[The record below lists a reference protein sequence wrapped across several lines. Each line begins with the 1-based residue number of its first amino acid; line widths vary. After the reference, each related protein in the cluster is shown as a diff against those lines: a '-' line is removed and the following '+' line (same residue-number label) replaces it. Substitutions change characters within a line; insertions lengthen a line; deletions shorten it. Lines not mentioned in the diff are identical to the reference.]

1 MGVIVKNGIWYC
13 GGDGSGNGGGEN
25 EYKTLLSLE
34 DGIITAPS
42 SGTQYTQETV
52 LQEFTLQDDINNYD
66 QILIKNHV
74 GPHYWNN
81 QADLI
86 NESILYPKLYDG
98 SMFTLGEPSFDDVNY
113 YILMQVSIDK
123 NKLKVHFNV
132 KNNFDYSK
140 IEIFGVKI
148 SGSNSSGSVL
158 PSKVELK
165 ETTIFDA
172 MSSPADASENYYSLT
187 DNYDNYDMLEI
198 FYHSSYDHNNTGELN
213 SSLFTVA
220 ELKENNLRTFYG
232 YANRF
237 IGILFDKENT
247 KQFKIPFN
255 GANGEDS
262 DKKWL
267 LYKIVGIKF
276 NGGGS
281 SSGDSTEGLTDEQL
295 AALASETIAAAW
307 PQ

>member
-13 GGDGSGNGGGEN
+13 GGDGSGSGGGEN

-52 LQEFTLQDDINNYD
+52 LQEFILQDDINNYD

-81 QADLI
+81 QANLI

-140 IEIFGVKI
+140 IEIFGVK
-148 SGSNSSGSVL
+148 
-158 PSKVELK
+158 
-165 ETTIFDA
+165 
-172 MSSPADASENYYSLT
+172 
-187 DNYDNYDMLEI
+187 
-198 FYHSSYDHNNTGELN
+198 
-213 SSLFTVA
+213 
-220 ELKENNLRTFYG
+220 
-232 YANRF
+232 
-237 IGILFDKENT
+237 
-247 KQFKIPFN
+247 FN
-255 GANGEDS
+255 GGVLGSSQKILAIDT
-262 DKKWL
+262 
-267 LYKIVGIKF
+267 LYSEEEKIVGGWIDGKPIYQKTYSNNGNALTLPIDISNLNIDKLVNWEAACSNTQEYGPIMWTISICSGIDGRSLYIQDNQIKTT
-276 NGGGS
+276 GS
-281 SSGDSTEGLTDEQL
+281 YYRHFITIQFTKTTDEENSFTYDMIDSTENLTDEQL